1 MDGMILKVERAPEDS
16 ALGNP
21 LDAKVQAPDDFITH
35 LCVQCTIQ
43 ASHLR
48 STMREELNESQSTFF
63 FSQIHF
69 CISFITCN
77 LIFIFEILDLAE
89 AMFCPSTSSQE
100 SSFGR
105 R

>member
-1 MDGMILKVERAPEDS
+1 MILKVERAPEDS
-16 ALGNP
+16 P
-21 LDAKVQAPDDFITH
+21 LAIKSIGKVLAAGFINYPPM
-35 LCVQCTIQ
+35 CVQRTIQ
-43 ASHLR
+43 ASQLR
-48 STMREELNESQSTFF
+48 STMREGINGDPIDMAFF
-63 FSQIHF
+63 LQIHF

-77 LIFIFEILDLAE
+77 LIFLFEILDLAE

>member
-1 MDGMILKVERAPEDS
+1 MRANRHS
-16 ALGNP
+16 
-21 LDAKVQAPDDFITH
+21 
-35 LCVQCTIQ
+35 
-43 ASHLR
+43 
-48 STMREELNESQSTFF
+48 FF
-63 FSQIHF
+63 LQIHF

-77 LIFIFEILDLAE
+77 LIFLFEILDLAE